1 MSERGVS
8 STTDL
13 AAGFE
18 RQRPYL
24 RTVALRML
32 GSGDDADDAI
42 QEAWLR
48 LSRTGGDGIDDL
60 RAWLTTVTSR
70 VCLDMLRT
78 RRTRREVP
86 VEIDLG
92 ELLGGSARTDAPG
105 GAPTPEDEILL
116 AESVGLALHVVMDS
130 LTPAERVAF
139 VLHDIFDL
147 PFGEVADV
155 LGRSTAAVKML
166 ASRARRRVRLVPPE
180 VHREDAHDRAVV
192 DAFLA
197 AAGSGDLSALLA
209 LLASDAELRAFTPQG
224 VTLVQGAAKIAAQA
238 KAGASRG
245 AILRPVVRPVIAR
258 GSTGVLI
265 VLDGR
270 PVSVMTFTV
279 EEGLI
284 TEMRSVTDPD
294 RLAQI
299 VPSWAVA
306 THSPGR
312 LWRAGADEADRGP
325 GSE

>member
-1 MSERGVS
+1 MSERGMS
-8 STTDL
+8 NASDL

-24 RTVALRML
+24 RTIALRML

-48 LSRTGGDGIDDL
+48 LSRAGGDGIEDL

-86 VEIDLG
+86 VEIDLDD
-92 ELLGGSARTDAPG
+92 LLGGSARTDPADR
-105 GAPTPEDEILL
+105 APTPEDGILL
-116 AESVGLALHVVMDS
+116 AESIGLALHVVMDS

-147 PFGEVADV
+147 PFGQIADV
-155 LGRSTAAVKML
+155 LGRSTDAVKML
-166 ASRARRRVRLVPPE
+166 ASRARRRVRLAPPE
-180 VHREDAHDRAVV
+180 AHHKDARDRAVV
-192 DAFLA
+192 DAFFA

-209 LLASDAELRAFTPQG
+209 LLGPDAELRASTPQG
-224 VTLVQGAAKIAAQA
+224 ITLVQGAAKIAAQA

-245 AILRPVVRPVIAR
+245 AVLRPVTAR
-258 GSTGVLI
+258 GAAGVLI

-279 EEGLI
+279 QDGLI

-299 VPSWAVA
+299 VPSWAA
-306 THSPGR
+306 
-312 LWRAGADEADRGP
+312 
-325 GSE
+325 